1 MLLSLGPVHT
11 TRAVATGGN
20 FPEFQERGAHCSRLL
35 KRRATTKSGK
45 LVPSLRLPPQH
56 ARFACRGP
64 RLPPQH
70 ARFACRGPRLP
81 PQHARFACRGPRLP
95 PQHARFAC
103 RGPRVAVKIG
113 SCFVEILGC
122 GMATARRGEIPPRL
136 NRFSLATP
144 SALVVLTGPRVLAPL
159 QTAS

>member
-45 LVPSLRLPPQH
+45 LVPSLR
-56 ARFACRGP
+56 
-64 RLPPQH
+64 
-70 ARFACRGPRLP
+70 
-81 PQHARFACRGPRLP
+81 
-95 PQHARFAC
+95 
-103 RGPRVAVKIG
+103 VAVKIG

-122 GMATARRGEIPPRL
+122 GVATARRGEIPPRL

-144 SALVVLTGPRVLAPL
+144 SALVVLTGPRMNP
-159 QTAS
+159 

>member
-1 MLLSLGPVHT
+1 MHVLCLGPVNT

-20 FPEFQERGAHCSRLL
+20 FTEFQERGAHCSRLL

-45 LVPSLRLPPQH
+45 LVPSL
-56 ARFACRGP
+56 